1 MCVDLIGWELHVP
14 DDGSADE
21 AVFDRDHMW
30 KSFWI
35 GDGDIGQLHVE
46 ILIDRVQSS
55 ADTQIIFELHDNVLS
70 YE

>member
-1 MCVDLIGWELHVP
+1 
-14 DDGSADE
+14 
-21 AVFDRDHMW
+21 MW

-55 ADTQIIFELHDNVLS
+55 ADTEKLLEFAFERL
-70 YE
+70 E